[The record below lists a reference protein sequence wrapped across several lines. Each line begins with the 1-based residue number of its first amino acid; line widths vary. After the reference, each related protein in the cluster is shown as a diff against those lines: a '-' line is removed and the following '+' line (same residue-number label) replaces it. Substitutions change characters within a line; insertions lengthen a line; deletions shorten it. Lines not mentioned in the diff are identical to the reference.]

1 MTREEWDAEDRDDLE
16 AMGVYVYF
24 DPELLKAER
33 RSSAARGA
41 RHAEQEQE

>member
-24 DPELLKAER
+24 DPELLEAER
-33 RSSAARGA
+33 LSSAARSA
-41 RHAEQEQE
+41 RCADQEQE